1 MNGSAEPRSLRRHS
15 STRCLHCHWK
25 RVVSVTAPSPAVLPS
40 TTPIDGLS
48 CVRSDPQ
55 LPCRIRSKFS
65 FAWPPR
71 TGARKP
77 SSVVKPP
84 ATPPHTNHVQKYFFR
99 RRHNTQLPKFISAAI
114 APLESALHLC
124 IQRLDRVGERHQT
137 FFAMQSRR
145 KTIVFWR
152 R

>member
-1 MNGSAEPRSLRRHS
+1 M
-15 STRCLHCHWK
+15 
-25 RVVSVTAPSPAVLPS
+25 
-40 TTPIDGLS
+40 
-48 CVRSDPQ
+48 DPQ
-55 LPCRIRSKFS
+55 MLAKTPPFRPFQEYQFDTRVIKSKLTRQSPVILIIFSIFFQKSNKRSKFS

-84 ATPPHTNHVQKYFFR
+84 ATPPHTNNVQKYFFR

-124 IQRLDRVGERHQT
+124 IQRLDRVGERRQT

-145 KTIVFWR
+145 KTIEFWR